1 MPTKGRPTKGRQTKP
16 QYAYFPLS
24 LDLELYSMFLLN
36 VQFVSQSEQSKKT
49 EGNEQIHLKSPFI
62 KCKIKLIKSWSNLP
76 SLYIYIN
83 SANARAMLTSV
94 CSSGWGDCGGV
105 ITCSLHIS
113 SVMPSSN
120 GGGNGMLASGGT
132 STSNCAKNKGL
143 PLNFFSLILE
153 K

>member
-1 MPTKGRPTKGRQTKP
+1 MLIFLSHQTLNSTLCSCLMSNLFHKVN
-16 QYAYFPLS
+16 S
-24 LDLELYSMFLLN
+24 L
-36 VQFVSQSEQSKKT
+36 KKT

-83 SANARAMLTSV
+83 SVNARAMLTSV

>member
-1 MPTKGRPTKGRQTKP
+1 MSFQCYIILK
-16 QYAYFPLS
+16 LS
-24 LDLELYSMFLLN
+24 NTVISIVEKLMKRTASVFHKVNSL
-36 VQFVSQSEQSKKT
+36 KKT

-83 SANARAMLTSV
+83 SVNARAMLTSV

-143 PLNFFSLILE
+143 PLNFFP
-153 K
+153 

>member
-1 MPTKGRPTKGRQTKP
+1 MSNLFHKVN
-16 QYAYFPLS
+16 S
-24 LDLELYSMFLLN
+24 L
-36 VQFVSQSEQSKKT
+36 KKA
-49 EGNEQIHLKSPFI
+49 EGNEQIHLKSPLI

-83 SANARAMLTSV
+83 SVNARAMLTSV

-132 STSNCAKNKGL
+132 STSNCAKNKRL
-143 PLNFFSLILE
+143 PLNFFP
-153 K
+153 

>member
-1 MPTKGRPTKGRQTKP
+1 MLIFLSHQTLNSTLCSCLMSNLFHKVN
-16 QYAYFPLS
+16 S
-24 LDLELYSMFLLN
+24 L
-36 VQFVSQSEQSKKT
+36 KKT

-83 SANARAMLTSV
+83 SVNARAMLTSV

-143 PLNFFSLILE
+143 PLNFFP
-153 K
+153 

>member
-1 MPTKGRPTKGRQTKP
+1 MSFQCYIILK
-16 QYAYFPLS
+16 LS
-24 LDLELYSMFLLN
+24 NTVISIVEKLMKRTASVFHKVNSL
-36 VQFVSQSEQSKKT
+36 KKT

-62 KCKIKLIKSWSNLP
+62 KCKIKLIKSWYKLP

-83 SANARAMLTSV
+83 SVNARAMLTSV

-143 PLNFFSLILE
+143 PLNFFP
-153 K
+153 

>member
-1 MPTKGRPTKGRQTKP
+1 MSFQCYIILK
-16 QYAYFPLS
+16 LS
-24 LDLELYSMFLLN
+24 NTVISIVEKLMKRTASVFHKVNSL
-36 VQFVSQSEQSKKT
+36 KKT

-83 SANARAMLTSV
+83 SVNARAMLTSV

-143 PLNFFSLILE
+143 PLNLFSLILE

>member
-1 MPTKGRPTKGRQTKP
+1 MLIFLSHQTLNSTLCSCLMSNLFHKVK
-16 QYAYFPLS
+16 S
-24 LDLELYSMFLLN
+24 LR
-36 VQFVSQSEQSKKT
+36 KT

-83 SANARAMLTSV
+83 SVNARAMLTSV

-143 PLNFFSLILE
+143 PLNFFP
-153 K
+153 

>member
-1 MPTKGRPTKGRQTKP
+1 MLIFLSHQT
-16 QYAYFPLS
+16 LNS
-24 LDLELYSMFLLN
+24 TLYSCLMSNLFHKVNSL
-36 VQFVSQSEQSKKT
+36 KKT

-62 KCKIKLIKSWSNLP
+62 KCKIKLIKSQSNLP

-83 SANARAMLTSV
+83 SVNARAMLTSV

-132 STSNCAKNKGL
+132 STSNCAKNMGL
-143 PLNFFSLILE
+143 PLNFFS
-153 K
+153 